1 MIWQA
6 EHLCINKPLLFA
18 ESAQISRQIRHGY
31 VLRPRHLNSSRYI
44 GAVALLLYVGNAR
57 LGERRGWRTQLKQW
71 GGTQWAVTL
80 GSLPLLLLFF
90 QQFSLVSPLANAVAI
105 PFVSFVITPLA
116 LLFTVLPWPPILSL
130 DHWLLAQL
138 MRVLEALAEWP
149 LWQQAAPP
157 LWTIFMALLGV
168 VWLLLPRGFSARWL
182 GLCLLLPAL
191 CWPPPRPAE
200 GEAWVEV
207 LDVGQGLA
215 VVVQTAAHALLYD
228 SGPSYSADSDA
239 GLRVVVPYLRAIGVR
254 QLDTLVISH
263 RDKDHSGG
271 LASVQAA
278 LPVGRLLTSYG
289 GFGGEPCVA
298 GQHWAWEGVHF
309 TLLHPEADDYA
320 QPKKKSNN
328 LSCVLRVASAAGSV
342 LLAGDIEAADERA
355 LLARA
360 PEALRSSVLVVPHHG
375 STTSSTPG
383 FVAAVGA
390 RAAVFSAGYRNPFRH
405 PRPEIL
411 ARYAGSRL
419 WRTDREGAVGIRL
432 GAQAEAAID
441 TTAWRH
447 ERRRYWHGR

>member
-1 MIWQA
+1 
-6 EHLCINKPLLFA
+6 
-18 ESAQISRQIRHGY
+18 
-31 VLRPRHLNSSRYI
+31 
-44 GAVALLLYVGNAR
+44 
-57 LGERRGWRTQLKQW
+57 
-71 GGTQWAVTL
+71 
-80 GSLPLLLLFF
+80 
-90 QQFSLVSPLANAVAI
+90 
-105 PFVSFVITPLA
+105 
-116 LLFTVLPWPPILSL
+116 
-130 DHWLLAQL
+130 
-138 MRVLEALAEWP
+138 
-149 LWQQAAPP
+149 
-157 LWTIFMALLGV
+157 
-168 VWLLLPRGFSARWL
+168 
-182 GLCLLLPAL
+182 
-191 CWPPPRPAE
+191 
-200 GEAWVEV
+200 
-207 LDVGQGLA
+207 
-215 VVVQTAAHALLYD
+215 
-228 SGPSYSADSDA
+228 
-239 GLRVVVPYLRAIGVR
+239 
-254 QLDTLVISH
+254 
-263 RDKDHSGG
+263 
-271 LASVQAA
+271 
-278 LPVGRLLTSYG
+278 
-289 GFGGEPCVA
+289 VA